1 MDNDDIKEIIKIYL
15 SDNGIDATNEH
26 YNFAIEFY
34 LSNNKLPTMID
45 FNIHENIFL
54 EHQNDSENI
63 QNKYNSS
70 SDDDTDDNND
80 SDMVNEMVDVKK
92 IMSKENIQ
100 KIKLIFCDKEN
111 IDKYDSCHIC
121 YDKFVETDL
130 IRILP
135 CTHSFHRRCID
146 KQLKKQ
152 SINCPL
158 CRMEAGEGYFINI

>member
-15 SDNGIDATNEH
+15 SDNGIDATDEH
-26 YNFAIEFY
+26 YDFAIGFY
-34 LSNNKLPTMID
+34 QLNNKLPTMID
-45 FNIHENIFL
+45 FSIHEDGLL
-54 EHQNDSENI
+54 EHQMDNPEDYY
-63 QNKYNSS
+63 KCDS
-70 SDDDTDDNND
+70 SDDDTDNNND
-80 SDMVNEMVDVKK
+80 SDMTNEMLDVKK

-100 KIKLIFCDKEN
+100 KIKLVFCDKEN
-111 IDKYDSCHIC
+111 IHKYNSCYIC